1 MELFNRQVE
10 LLIGLSK
17 GNEALKITNL
27 KIEFDITK
35 GADNE
40 DNTSTAKIKIYNCNL
55 STRNQLLTIG
65 KHIVVKAGY
74 KGINSGRSPLV
85 LFNGFVSKA
94 FVEKVKP
101 DTVVNIEAVDG
112 VENIVNTS
120 FSYSFIKN
128 TDVYTVAKKVTE
140 MIGLPTKGFENTP
153 ENSAVYTKMKTSFY
167 DQGYAYFG
175 MAKDCLK
182 EVLGRVG
189 LTYSIQNEIL
199 YVHFPQTAIQT
210 LGFVIKPSTGLLSIP
225 QQLFEEE
232 KNKEET
238 DNPKWKLK
246 CLLYPQLVPNSI
258 CRIESSTLSGEVLIS
273 EAHFQGSNL
282 DGDFSVELTVIQ
294 L

>member
-120 FSYSFIKN
+120 FSY
-128 TDVYTVAKKVTE
+128 
-140 MIGLPTKGFENTP
+140 
-153 ENSAVYTKMKTSFY
+153 YTKMKTSFY